1 MLAQPH
7 LVSLI
12 VDRAGTAWDL
22 AKLTGG
28 GPEPNGSARHKLRR
42 LFETKRNWW
51 SLVPSEFWGTAA
63 LLLDQAIGAS
73 AERGFFSTSK
83 FCGPAG
89 FRRSTFSEAIAL
101 RWQQRRRGA
110 PAPPLCAHAL
120 ERALLQG
127 RAARGEYVY

>member
-63 LLLDQAIGAS
+63 LLLHSSKAEKILGVLRARPLSALDIMLMEAHVSGALDMVLS
-73 AERGFFSTSK
+73 DARVAFPASESSGNSTMD
-83 FCGPAG
+83 PA
-89 FRRSTFSEAIAL
+89 SSS
-101 RWQQRRRGA
+101 
-110 PAPPLCAHAL
+110 
-120 ERALLQG
+120 
-127 RAARGEYVY
+127 